1 MKDLGIPA
9 IEIEIERRYREMAA
23 KRLCI
28 TFEREFL
35 RLAAVALGCHLRA
48 MGGDF
53 ACGVPKHDLAFSCLG
68 IKDYCGEMKLLCKE
82 VLGEAPVGVRIPT
95 RSC

>member
-1 MKDLGIPA
+1 MS
-9 IEIEIERRYREMAA
+9 RR
-23 KRLCI
+23 L

-48 MGGDF
+48 MGGDV
-53 ACGVPKHDLAFSCLG
+53 GGGPPGDLAFSCLG
-68 IKDYCGEMKLLCKE
+68 IVDYCGEMKLLCKE
-82 VLGEAPVGVRIPT
+82 VLGEASVGVRIPT